1 MLPATPK
8 AIGVIHPFVSFVV
21 KSLVLGFVLPT
32 LFVPVCRQ
40 AGMFIPPLQG
50 LDSIS
55 DNFVMSFIW
64 LNYWQIFL
72 FVNGYF
78 YFIMFTSTLS

>member
-40 AGMFIPPLQG
+40 AGMFIPSLQG

-78 YFIMFTSTLS
+78 YFITFTSTLS